1 MSRFECIRGSTAVLA
16 VVLAA
21 TRPVMSFGY
30 EDALGIGTDLPG
42 ISPST
47 LALGG
52 MRAVSYG
59 EPACVMLNPAYLC
72 RYSTAGLSVSIGPG
86 IAKEQLDDSTGR
98 HTRDYIALGQL
109 GAASRVPLGSSFA
122 AGAGIAR
129 ITDQTYDGLHYIA
142 DDPVLPGKI
151 TGLETYSSS
160 GGLWEAVGGL
170 SWRARR
176 WLLIGASAG
185 PRFGSGTGEYEYDD
199 WEGEDDSTYT
209 VTWEESSIAVHAGVF
224 VPFDLNSIGVSWA
237 SGSERYPARVA
248 VGALLFSGSGLKG
261 SFGGEV
267 EIVDPGEE
275 QTITGRLMGA
285 VSPSRQ
291 LELRGSFFF
300 SDRGGSAESRSRLGL
315 SFGMG
320 LTLGRA
326 VLEAAFSSSSYK
338 RETTAFGF
346 EGFEDITDRLS
357 IFAIGLAL
365 TL

>member
-1 MSRFECIRGSTAVLA
+1 MSRFECILSQAAVLA
-16 VVLAA
+16 VLLSA
-21 TRPVMSFGY
+21 TGPAMSFGY

-42 ISPST
+42 ISPTT

-72 RYSTAGLSVSIGPG
+72 RYSTTGLSVSVGPG

-98 HTRDYIALGQL
+98 HTRDYIALGQV
-109 GAASRVPLGSSFA
+109 GAAARIPLGGSFS

-129 ITDQTYDGLHYIA
+129 ITDQSYDGMHYIA

-151 TGLETYSSS
+151 TGLETYRSS

-176 WLLIGASAG
+176 WLLLGVSAG
-185 PRFGSGTGEYEYDD
+185 PRFGSGKGEYEYDD
-199 WEGEDDSTYT
+199 WEGQDDSTYT
-209 VTWEESSIAVHAGVF
+209 VTWEESSVAVHAGVF
-224 VPFDLNSIGVSWA
+224 VPFDLNSIGVSWT
-237 SGSERYPARVA
+237 SGSDRYPARVA
-248 VGALLFSGSGLKG
+248 AGALLFSGSGLKG

-267 EIVDPGEE
+267 EIADPGED

-291 LELRGSFFF
+291 MELRGSFFF

-315 SFGMG
+315 SFGVG

-326 VLEAAFSSSSYK
+326 LLEAAFSSSSSK

-357 IFAIGLAL
+357 IFAIGLTLAL
-365 TL
+365 